1 MKTQFEKEPYFQTF
15 LRPSIELSLLLMIW
29 NAFRYDDSWCW
40 DVAVLFWTR
49 GFVCLPWFPNRVSNS
64 TMGLILKC
72 LIPSFLLLVYVLN
85 HFFSNLWIQICRLRF
100 CWVQFILHKVLS
112 TKGLRQMLCCSH
124 IKIWNLANHME
135 KKWNNEHQTL
145 GFQFS
150 TNISN
155 LLMSQAF
162 GARFLYWIYFTI

>member
-1 MKTQFEKEPYFQTF
+1 MIWRKKPHETFHILNMKTQFEKEPYFQTF

-124 IKIWNLANHME
+124 IKIWNLANHM
-135 KKWNNEHQTL
+135 KKKMKQWTSDSWFSVFHQY
-145 GFQFS
+145 
-150 TNISN
+150 I
-155 LLMSQAF
+155 
-162 GARFLYWIYFTI
+162 